1 MNKPALGTQ
10 TGAILAYLEKGHKL
24 TPIQALNI
32 FGCFRLGAR
41 IYDLK
46 RLGFQIEMQR
56 VKVGPNTHVAQ
67 YTMKRG
73 KS

>member
-1 MNKPALGTQ
+1 MNKPAPGTQ
-10 TGAILAYLEKGHKL
+10 TGEILKYLKRGRSL

-41 IYDLK
+41 IWDLK

-56 VKVGPNTHVAQ
+56 VKVGPHTHVAQ

-73 KS
+73 KV